1 MKMKSFNGYLTEK
14 ETKEEGYIM
23 SWCFLQGQIPV
34 SLEETIDWTK
44 WKAPRGV
51 RLDGGAW
58 GISVIVQSDK
68 GVSDVFQVDDIAR
81 FMRNEVELPAFLQA
95 VYGKVS

>member
-1 MKMKSFNGYLTEK
+1 MKMKSFNTFLTEQ
-14 ETKEEGYIM
+14 ETSEESGSM

-34 SLEETIDWTK
+34 SADETVDWTE

-51 RLDGGAW
+51 KLDGGAW
-58 GISVIVQSDK
+58 GISVIVPNDN
-68 GVSDVFQVDDIAR
+68 GVTDIYQVDDIAR
-81 FMRNEVELPAFLQA
+81 FMSSPDIDDFLQA